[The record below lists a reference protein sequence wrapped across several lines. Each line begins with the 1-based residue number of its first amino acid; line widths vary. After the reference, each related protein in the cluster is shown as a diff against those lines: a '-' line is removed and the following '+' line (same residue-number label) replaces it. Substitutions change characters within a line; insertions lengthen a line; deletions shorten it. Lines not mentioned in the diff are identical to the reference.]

1 MKKSAAL
8 TKPVPREK
16 AAPRHDKYF
25 LRDLHQ
31 EIDFYDRKLAYLDQF
46 AEFASPG
53 DREVAEKGLRAKRA
67 PLEKTALG
75 LVASGVEYEEKDLPR
90 SFRTMNLEHNGAR
103 KNLTLVKRS
112 KRPVAYPNCRL
123 VADSLK

>member
-16 AAPRHDKYF
+16 PAPRHDKYF

-31 EIDFYDRKLAYLDQF
+31 EIDFYDRKLAYLDKF

-103 KNLTLVKRS
+103 KNLTLIKRS
-112 KRPVAYPNCRL
+112 KRPVVTPT
-123 VADSLK
+123 VA

>member
-53 DREVAEKGLRAKRA
+53 DRELAEKGLRAKRA
-67 PLEKTALG
+67 PLEKAALE
-75 LVASGVEYEEKDLPR
+75 LAASGVEYEEKDLPR
-90 SFRTMNLEHNGAR
+90 SFRTMNLELDGTR

-112 KRPVAYPNCRL
+112 QPRAVTQTVADG
-123 VADSLK
+123 DSLK

>member
-8 TKPVPREK
+8 SKPAPREK
-16 AAPRHDKYF
+16 PAPRNDKYF

-31 EIDFYDRKLAYLDQF
+31 EIDFYDRKLAYLDKF

-53 DREVAEKGLRAKRA
+53 DRQEAEKGLRAKRA
-67 PLEKTALG
+67 PLEKAALE

-90 SFRTMNLEHNGAR
+90 SFRTMNLEQDGAQ

-112 KRPVAYPNCRL
+112 KRPAASQT
-123 VADSLK
+123 VADR

>member
-16 AAPRHDKYF
+16 PAPRHDKYF

-31 EIDFYDRKLAYLDQF
+31 EIDFYDRKLAYLDKF
-46 AEFASPG
+46 TEFASPG
-53 DREVAEKGLRAKRA
+53 DRQAAEKGLRAKRA
-67 PLEKTALG
+67 PLEKAALE

-90 SFRTMNLEHNGAR
+90 SFRTMNLDHDGAQ
-103 KNLTLVKRS
+103 KSLTLVKRF
-112 KRPVAYPNCRL
+112 KQPAAAQTA
-123 VADSLK
+123 ADR